1 MYHHATQTSLPICT
15 SDAHKLQELQEENEL
30 LRGKIR
36 GYLTLGNL
44 FLEKKDECK
53 ALQEEN
59 LALKKTLEKLQ
70 TTSQSQNNRMNQEQ
84 EKKQTLPVKDKTSDP
99 LTSINK
105 PPNQQPTEQFPSY
118 IHNSVPASNSSP
130 GKCDGEWTQLSEND
144 KMPTQES
151 LSYENPTRKSR
162 STVNSESSSTSFER
176 IDPSPSVSFL
186 EHMNG
191 QPNSSSNL
199 NRQLSTKVNY
209 SSGNSLNLMEFPSVS
224 ESNHVI
230 SSPQEEL
237 FDPLIAEAVPNEDH
251 KDEEIILSIKVS
263 QVAVTMDLTTDGP
276 AERMRKFL
284 EELVPEIE
292 KQEEETQKYKTCNL
306 ALKEEVDNLKSDR
319 QSLLHKIQV
328 LEHQVNNVSMGSSM
342 SSQTQVL
349 DWEQH
354 RQTGRQKMEN
364 GLMVGK
370 EQELEK
376 LQRETQKWRDY
387 FSQWTRDK
395 EKLKA
400 ENDKLRS
407 EISNFKT
414 QDLKRQEEFD
424 KILLNAKE
432 RTTEAEAQRE
442 EVQQKLDR
450 LILKMAAL
458 EAEVHEKTDIISL
471 LNRDK
476 NTLEAEVTALRRTG
490 NGIGMMNLT
499 GNHSNEDLQQ
509 ENAVLREQLTVFK
522 EDFDRERSDRASAQS
537 AKDDLRKELETEQR
551 KVRNFQ
557 DQLKQAER
565 HIHSAE
571 KKLKHYMT
579 ENTQLTKENQ
589 RLKKEL
595 QHEKDR
601 NAQQQYYQMMNRP
614 PAPEYGTPYRAQ
626 PETDPMAKPV
636 PPYMFQTGYAHNG
649 LGEFSR
655 PQMSNKAQLSP
666 EQLPGAWGCPHC
678 TYTNHPSRTVCEICG
693 NIFTKEELQ
702 NYYHPNSNHSQPLMA
717 RGDTMT
723 PSGEDP
729 PDLCTDSGLKA
740 AAAVNCH

>member
-292 KQEEETQKYKTCNL
+292 KQEEETQKYK
-306 ALKEEVDNLKSDR
+306 
-319 QSLLHKIQV
+319 IQV

-490 NGIGMMNLT
+490 NGIGMMDLT

-509 ENAVLREQLTVFK
+509 ENAVLREQ
-522 EDFDRERSDRASAQS
+522 
-537 AKDDLRKELETEQR
+537 
-551 KVRNFQ
+551 
-557 DQLKQAER
+557 
-565 HIHSAE
+565 
-571 KKLKHYMT
+571 
-579 ENTQLTKENQ
+579 
-589 RLKKEL
+589 L

-693 NIFTKEELQ
+693 NIFTKGMDLLLEELAPKL
-702 NYYHPNSNHSQPLMA
+702 NAFS
-717 RGDTMT
+717 
-723 PSGEDP
+723 
-729 PDLCTDSGLKA
+729 LCKIHGYRN
-740 AAAVNCH
+740 V

>member
-130 GKCDGEWTQLSEND
+130 
-144 KMPTQES
+144 
-151 LSYENPTRKSR
+151 
-162 STVNSESSSTSFER
+162 
-176 IDPSPSVSFL
+176 

-237 FDPLIAEAVPNEDH
+237 FDPLIAEAVSNEDH

-263 QVAVTMDLTTDGP
+263 QVAVAMDLTTDGP

-579 ENTQLTKENQ
+579 ENTQFTKENQ

-717 RGDTMT
+717 RGDTVT